1 MQIQRWFTAAWC
13 VGVVCAVSAQG
24 QSSDEAVKAL
34 ELQRFEAMTKNDF
47 ASLERLLADDLV
59 YTHSTGIADTK
70 AQYLESLRSGKTRY
84 VNIAPD
90 DLHVRIF
97 GDTAVIRGRAAL
109 TMNNPNETSFKISFL
124 DVWVKRNSRWQMVA
138 WQSARL
144 PTSDK

>member
-1 MQIQRWFTAAWC
+1 MQIQRWFTAVWC
-13 VGVVCAVSAQG
+13 LVVVCAVSAQG

-90 DLHVRIF
+90 DLQVRIF